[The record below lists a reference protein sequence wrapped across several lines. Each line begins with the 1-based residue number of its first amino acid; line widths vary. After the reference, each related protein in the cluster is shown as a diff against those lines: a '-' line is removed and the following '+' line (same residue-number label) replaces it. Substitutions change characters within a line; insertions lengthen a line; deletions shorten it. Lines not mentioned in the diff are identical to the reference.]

1 MIKEKYLT
9 IISIVTISLV
19 LVFTAILSTSD
30 KTAVSVSDSSSEY
43 VQKIFQKDKVMDID
57 ISVDTAKWEELLK
70 NASDEKY
77 IPADVSINGEIYS
90 TVGMRAKGNSSLQ
103 MVASDDTT
111 DRYSLKLDFA
121 EYVNGQNLYGL
132 QKLALNNMI
141 GDSSYMKE
149 VLSYD
154 MMAEMGVKTPASAF
168 ASISINGEPWG
179 LYLAVEILDEDYL
192 KRYYGDD
199 YGNLYKPEDT
209 KNFKMPA
216 DGAPQDGVPPPANM
230 PKEETSDAVTAR
242 MDVHDDGQAQN
253 LAPAAASPEN
263 PGKQGGQMPQMKV
276 TTNLM
281 YTDDN
286 ISSYSGIFDNAVTKT
301 TDESDYEIVI
311 EMLKTLSTGENLE
324 EHLDVDE
331 ILRYF
336 AVNTFLV
343 NLDSYASN
351 MKHNYYLY
359 EDDGIFEIL
368 PWDFNLAFGGFMLSE
383 ASEAINFPV
392 DAPVTDTM
400 ENSPLISKLLEI
412 DKYKEIYHGY
422 LSELVDTYIESG
434 SFENEV
440 ERIDKLISEYVKN
453 DVTAFYDYPSY
464 QKAVENI
471 RIFGKDR
478 AKSIKLQL
486 EGSQPSETYG
496 NMETAL
502 DLSVMG
508 TQGGPG
514 NNGGPGGNQGG
525 PDDKRSKLDI
535 NTNANNPPGVN
546 SPSVKNLPPEM
557 PEEEV
562 LEPSDFIALGLSL
575 VSLLLASIFVKK
587 YNRKKFKSK

>member
-1 MIKEKYLT
+1 LIKEKYLT

-30 KTAVSVSDSSSEY
+30 KTAVSVNDSSSEY
-43 VQKIFQKDKVMDID
+43 VEKIFQKDKVMDID

-141 GDSSYMKE
+141 GDTSYMKE
-149 VLSYD
+149 ALSYD
-154 MMAEMGVKTPASAF
+154 MMAEMGVKTPACAF

-209 KNFKMPA
+209 KNFKMPL
-216 DGAPQDGVPPPANM
+216 DGFPQDGVPAPANM
-230 PKEETSDAVTAR
+230 PNAETADAVTAS
-242 MDVHDDGQAQN
+242 MDVHDDDQAQN
-253 LAPAAASPEN
+253 LAPATVSPEN
-263 PGKQGGQMPQMKV
+263 PGKQGAQMPQMPQMTV
-276 TTNLM
+276 TTNLI

-286 ISSYSGIFDNAVTKT
+286 ISSYSGIFDNTVTKT
-301 TDESDYEIVI
+301 TNESDYEIVI

-324 EHLDVDE
+324 EHLNVDE

-368 PWDFNLAFGGFMLSE
+368 PWDFNLSFRGFMLSE
-383 ASEAINFPV
+383 TSEAINF
-392 DAPVTDTM
+392 
-400 ENSPLISKLLEI
+400 
-412 DKYKEIYHGY
+412 
-422 LSELVDTYIESG
+422 LVDTYIESG

-440 ERIDKLISEYVKN
+440 ECIDKLISEYVKN
-453 DVTAFYDYPSY
+453 DVTSFYDYPSY
-464 QKAVENI
+464 KKAVENI

-478 AKSIKLQL
+478 TK
-486 EGSQPSETYG
+486 G
-496 NMETAL
+496 
-502 DLSVMG
+502 
-508 TQGGPG
+508 
-514 NNGGPGGNQGG
+514 
-525 PDDKRSKLDI
+525 
-535 NTNANNPPGVN
+535 
-546 SPSVKNLPPEM
+546 
-557 PEEEV
+557 
-562 LEPSDFIALGLSL
+562 
-575 VSLLLASIFVKK
+575 
-587 YNRKKFKSK
+587 